1 MAGVEGGTF
10 YFVLKCWDM
19 PGMNFLKEEL
29 DELKKKSLYRKLR
42 ILQSPQEPVSVIDGK
57 KVVNLSSNNYLGLAT
72 HPRLKKAAI
81 SAVEKW
87 GVGAGAVRPIIGT
100 MEIHDQLERELAAF
114 KHTEAT
120 LVFVA
125 GIAANRGTIQA
136 LVPDEED
143 AVISDE
149 LNHASIIDGIRL
161 TKAKR
166 FVYPHKNLQGLEEAL
181 KKARGARRILVVTD
195 GVFSMDGDVAPLP
208 EIVELSHRYGAFV
221 MVDDAHGSGVMG
233 PHGEGTAFHFGLQ
246 NKVDVQMATMS
257 KALGVLGGYV
267 AGSMELREFLIH
279 KARPFLFSTAHPP
292 AVAAACLEAIHVL
305 QEEPQHHQRLW
316 ENTKFF
322 KTELD
327 RLGFDT
333 AGSVTP
339 ITPVIVGDAGL
350 AMKFSDLLFEEGVF
364 AQGIGYPTVPEGK
377 ARLRTIVTARHTKE
391 DLEKALHAFAKVGK
405 KLALVPA

>member
-1 MAGVEGGTF
+1 MST
-10 YFVLKCWDM
+10 
-19 PGMNFLKEEL
+19 MNFLKDEL
-29 DELKKKSLYRKLR
+29 DDLKRKSLYRKLR
-42 ILQSPQEPVSVIDGK
+42 ILQSPQMAESVIDGK

-72 HPRLKKAAI
+72 HPRLKKAMLD
-81 SAVEKW
+81 AVEKW

-100 MEIHDQLERELAAF
+100 MAIHDELEKELARF
-114 KHTEAT
+114 KHTPAS

-143 AVISDE
+143 AVISDA

-166 FVYPHKNLQGLEEAL
+166 LVYPHKDMKGLEDAL
-181 KKARGARRILVVTD
+181 KQAKGMRRVMVVTD

-208 EIVELSHRYGAFV
+208 EIVELAHKHGAFV

-233 PHGEGTAFHFGLQ
+233 PHGEGTTFHFGLQ
-246 NKVDVQMATMS
+246 DKIEVQMATMS
-257 KALGVLGGYV
+257 KAVGVIGGYV
-267 AGSMELREFLIH
+267 AGSQDLREYLIH
-279 KARPFLFSTAHPP
+279 RARPFLFSTAHPP
-292 AVAAACLEAIHVL
+292 AVAAACLEAIRVL
-305 QEEPQHHQRLW
+305 QEEPEHHQRLW
-316 ENTKFF
+316 ENAKFF
-322 KTELD
+322 KAELQ

-339 ITPVIVGDAGL
+339 ITPVIVGEASV

-377 ARLRTIVTARHTKE
+377 ARLRTIVTAKHTKE
-391 DLEKALHAFAKVGK
+391 DLQKALEAFSKVGK
-405 KLALVPA
+405 KLALVHA